1 MALCIFEVERIPPWL
16 REPTQL
22 WRRRRCLSKSKK
34 KKKSQK
40 RAFPEISRNEAV
52 HPTSFQ
58 MKAFNIKMLHQMERP
73 QSLLPVLYGARM
85 TWTTS
90 LLQL

>member
-1 MALCIFEVERIPPWL
+1 MAQGANPALEEKALPF
-16 REPTQL
+16 Q
-22 WRRRRCLSKSKK
+22 KQKK
-34 KKKSQK
+34 KKNSQK
-40 RAFPEISRNEAV
+40 RAFPEISRNEAA

-73 QSLLPVLYGARM
+73 QSVLPALYGARV

>member
-34 KKKSQK
+34 KKSQK
-40 RAFPEISRNEAV
+40 RAFPETSRNEAV

-58 MKAFNIKMLHQMERP
+58 MKAFNVKMPRQMEQP
-73 QSLLPVLYGARM
+73 QSVLPVLYGARV
-85 TWTTS
+85 TWATS

>member
-22 WRRRRCLSKSKK
+22 WRRRRCLSKK

-40 RAFPEISRNEAV
+40 RAFPETSRNEAV

-58 MKAFNIKMLHQMERP
+58 MKAFNVKIPHQMEQP
-73 QSLLPVLYGARM
+73 QSVLPALYGARM
-85 TWTTS
+85 TWITS

>member
-1 MALCIFEVERIPPWL
+1 MAQGANTALEEKALPF
-16 REPTQL
+16 Q
-22 WRRRRCLSKSKK
+22 K

-40 RAFPEISRNEAV
+40 RAFPETSRNEAV

-58 MKAFNIKMLHQMERP
+58 MKAFNVKIPHQMEQP
-73 QSLLPVLYGARM
+73 QSVLPALYGARM
-85 TWTTS
+85 TWITS